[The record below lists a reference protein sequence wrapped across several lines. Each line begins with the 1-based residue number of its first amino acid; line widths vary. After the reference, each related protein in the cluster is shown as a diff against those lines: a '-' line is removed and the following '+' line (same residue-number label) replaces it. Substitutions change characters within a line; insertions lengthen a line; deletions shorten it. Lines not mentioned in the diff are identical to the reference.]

1 MIMKNTYM
9 APTTKVQKIV
19 LQRMI
24 TTSGPHNVYSDE
36 AYGISNADNV
46 LSRRTDN
53 SGLWDDDEE

>member
-1 MIMKNTYM
+1 M

-24 TTSGPHNVYSDE
+24 TTSGPHNVYSNE
-36 AYGISNADNV
+36 ADGISNADNV